1 MTLIKRGNNS
11 PRLSVHLY
19 DARESVNEEFAVNKT
34 ISTLA
39 LIVCLTSS
47 LAFAGDKKKSTSS
60 SDEAATKATQAVSH
74 DKATQDNSN
83 PCSSDQKA
91 KKNGKEK
98 PSPSVEQQFDEVLR
112 GIYG

>member
-1 MTLIKRGNNS
+1 M
-11 PRLSVHLY
+11 
-19 DARESVNEEFAVNKT
+19 NKT

-47 LAFAGDKKKSTSS
+47 LAFADKKKSTSA
-60 SDEAATKATQAVSH
+60 SDEAATKAMPAAAY
-74 DKATQDNSN
+74 DKATQGNSN

-91 KKNGKEK
+91 EKKSKEK
-98 PSPSVEQQFDEVLR
+98 PSPSLEQQFDEVLR